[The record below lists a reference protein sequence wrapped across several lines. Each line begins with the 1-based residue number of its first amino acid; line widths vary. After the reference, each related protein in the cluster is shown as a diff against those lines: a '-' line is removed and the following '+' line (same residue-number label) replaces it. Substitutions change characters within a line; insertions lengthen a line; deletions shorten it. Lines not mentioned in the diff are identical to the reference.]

1 MKYNDNV
8 LLYNDNVYN
17 ILKCHIKQIQTE
29 YISCYYIFDIT
40 IDSSLYIDIDTDLN
54 DIFIFVDNKTYF
66 IYNIILDY
74 FIDNYNISSTYIF
87 KGYVFDNYTNL
98 VDDKFKFPL
107 HYKKQL
113 LRKMKIKR
121 L

>member
-1 MKYNDNV
+1 MIKDNV
-8 LLYNDNVYN
+8 LLYNDKKYN
-17 ILKCHIKQIQTE
+17 ILKYHIKKIQ
-29 YISCYYIFDIT
+29 YVSYDYIFDIT
-40 IDSSLYIDIDTDLN
+40 IDSSLYIDIDTELDMM
-54 DIFIFVDNKTYF
+54 FIFVDNKTYF

-74 FIDNYNISSTYIF
+74 FIDSYGITSTYIF
-87 KGYVFDNYTNL
+87 KGVVFDDYTNL

-113 LRKMKIKR
+113 LRKMKLKR